1 MYQFDIYPYV
11 LKLIKQVG
19 VNKRQ
24 KKILTNQK
32 SNWSLPLY
40 LHRKHAIKNNPTSE
54 FQLVQLV
61 KYLMVE

>member
-24 KKILTNQK
+24 KKNLINQK
-32 SNWSLPLY
+32 SN
-40 LHRKHAIKNNPTSE
+40 
-54 FQLVQLV
+54 
-61 KYLMVE
+61 